1 MPELHQ
7 FLMERWALYHN
18 LEYDSSEE
26 KEPRL
31 IFYDDRDEVV
41 QTVPVK
47 EMTADAIGQLLEA
60 RGFYRRSQKGEEVP
74 EEFQNFPLHA
84 PRDEL

>member
-1 MPELHQ
+1 
-7 FLMERWALYHN
+7 MERWALYHN

-26 KEPRL
+26 KNPHL
-31 IFYDDRDEVV
+31 IFYNVKDEVV
-41 QTVPVK
+41 KTVPVK
-47 EMTADAIGQLLEA
+47 NMKADEISSLLESL
-60 RGFYRRSQKGEEVP
+60 GFYKRSQKGEEVP

>member
-1 MPELHQ
+1 MPELYT

-18 LEYDSSEE
+18 LEYDSGEE
-26 KEPRL
+26 KNPHL
-31 IFYDDRDEVV
+31 IFYNDKDEVV

-47 EMTADAIGQLLEA
+47 KMKVDEISSLLDSL
-60 RGFYRRSQKGEEVP
+60 GFYKRSQKGEEVP
-74 EEFQNFPLHA
+74 EEFQYFPLHA

>member
-1 MPELHQ
+1 MPELLH

-26 KEPRL
+26 KNPRL
-31 IFYDDRDEVV
+31 IFYNEKDEVV
-41 QTVPVK
+41 KTVSVK
-47 EMTADAIGQLLEA
+47 KMKADEISSLLDSL
-60 RGFYRRSQKGEEVP
+60 GFYKRSQKGEEVP
-74 EEFQNFPLHA
+74 EEFQHFPLHA